1 LVLPAVSSSVPQ
13 RVLIV
18 NDDAFELSSLSA
30 ALRLHSVNV
39 IGEAQTIPVAQNL
52 FKSLQPD
59 VVIIDIQFCGEEG
72 VALARSLRKDKA
84 DLGIILMT
92 SCPDLR
98 LLGLKEKDI
107 PLGSKIILKKSIADL
122 LVIKDSIKL
131 SINSLTTKEKM
142 AWVDSHGSLH
152 ENAFTSVLS
161 DFTDIQIETL
171 RLLATGLSNAEI
183 GRTRFVSEKS
193 VEQIVARIA
202 QHFNFLPDRTKNLRV
217 LITGEYFKWLGAPRH

>member
-1 LVLPAVSSSVPQ
+1 MPQ

-39 IGEAQTIPVAQNL
+39 IGEAQTIPIAQNL

-72 VALARSLRKDKA
+72 VSLARSLRKDKA
-84 DLGIILMT
+84 DLGIILIT

-107 PLGSKIILKKSIADL
+107 PHGSKIILKKSIADL

-131 SINSLTTKEKM
+131 SVSSLTTKEKM
-142 AWVDSHGSLH
+142 AWIDSHGSLH
-152 ENAFTSVLS
+152 ENSFTSVLS

-183 GRTRFVSEKS
+183 GRRRFVSEKS

-202 QHFNFLPDRTKNLRV
+202 QHFGFLPDRTKNLRV
-217 LITGEYFKWLGAPRH
+217 LLTGEYFKWLGAPRH

>member
-1 LVLPAVSSSVPQ
+1 MPQ

-59 VVIIDIQFCGEEG
+59 VVIIDIQFCSEGG

-202 QHFNFLPDRTKNLRV
+202 QHFNFLPDRSKNLRV

>member
-1 LVLPAVSSSVPQ
+1 MPQ

-39 IGEAQTIPVAQNL
+39 IGEAQTIPIAQNL

-72 VALARSLRKDKA
+72 VSLARSLRKDKA
-84 DLGIILMT
+84 DLGLIFMT

-107 PLGSKIILKKSIADL
+107 PSGSKIILKKSIADL

-131 SINSLTTKEKM
+131 SISSLTSKEKM

-152 ENAFTSVLS
+152 ENAFTSVLT

>member
-1 LVLPAVSSSVPQ
+1 VPQ

-18 NDDAFELSSLSA
+18 NDDAFELSLLSA

-39 IGEAQTIPVAQNL
+39 IGEAQTIPIAQNL

-59 VVIIDIQFCGEEG
+59 VVIIDIQFFCEEA
-72 VALARSLRKDKA
+72 VSLARSLRKDKT
-84 DLGIILMT
+84 DLGIILIT

-98 LLGLKEKDI
+98 LLGLREKDI

-122 LVIKDSIKL
+122 LVIKDSIAL
-131 SINSLTTKEKM
+131 SIKSSTTKEKM

-152 ENAFTSVLS
+152 ENSFISVLS

-183 GRTRFVSEKS
+183 GRRRFVSEKS

-202 QHFNFLPDRTKNLRV
+202 QHFGFLPDRTKNLRV
-217 LITGEYFKWLGAPRH
+217 LLTGEYFKWLGAPRH

>member
-1 LVLPAVSSSVPQ
+1 MPQ

-18 NDDAFELSSLSA
+18 NDDAFELSLLSA

-39 IGEAQTIPVAQNL
+39 IGEAQTIPIAQNL

-72 VALARSLRKDKA
+72 VSLARSLRKVKA
-84 DLGIILMT
+84 DLGVILIT

-98 LLGLKEKDI
+98 LLGLREKDI

-122 LVIKDSIKL
+122 LVIKDSIAL
-131 SINSLTTKEKM
+131 SIKSSTTKEKM

-152 ENAFTSVLS
+152 ENSFISVLS

-183 GRTRFVSEKS
+183 GRRRFVSEKS

-202 QHFNFLPDRTKNLRV
+202 QHFGFLPDRTKNLRV
-217 LITGEYFKWLGAPRH
+217 LLTGEYFKWLGAPRH

>member
-1 LVLPAVSSSVPQ
+1 MTQ

-30 ALRLHSVNV
+30 ALRLHTVNI
-39 IGEAQTIPVAQNL
+39 IGEAHTIAVAQNL

-72 VALARSLRKDKA
+72 VSLARALRKTKA
-84 DLGIILMT
+84 DLGIVFMT

-107 PLGSKIILKKSIADL
+107 PLGSQIILKKSIADL
-122 LVIKDSIKL
+122 LVIKDAISLSIK
-131 SINSLTTKEKM
+131 SASTKEKM
-142 AWVDSHGSLH
+142 TWVDSHGSLH
-152 ENAFTSVLS
+152 ENSFTSILN

-171 RLLATGLSNAEI
+171 RLLAKGLSNAEI

-202 QHFNFLPDRTKNLRV
+202 QHFNFLPNRTKNLRV

>member
-1 LVLPAVSSSVPQ
+1 VPQ

-18 NDDAFELSSLSA
+18 NDDAFELSLLSA

-39 IGEAQTIPVAQNL
+39 IGEAQTIPIAQNL

-72 VALARSLRKDKA
+72 VSLARSLRKVKA
-84 DLGIILMT
+84 DLGVILIT

-98 LLGLKEKDI
+98 LLGLREKDI

-122 LVIKDSIKL
+122 LVIKDSIAL
-131 SINSLTTKEKM
+131 SIKSSTTKEKM

-152 ENAFTSVLS
+152 ENSFTSVLS

-183 GRTRFVSEKS
+183 GRRRFVSEKS

-202 QHFNFLPDRTKNLRV
+202 QHFGFLPDRTKNLRV
-217 LITGEYFKWLGAPRH
+217 LLTGEYFKWLGAPRH

>member
-1 LVLPAVSSSVPQ
+1 MPQ

-39 IGEAQTIPVAQNL
+39 IGEAQTIPIAQNL

-72 VALARSLRKDKA
+72 VSLARSLRKDKA
-84 DLGIILMT
+84 DLGLIFMT

-107 PLGSKIILKKSIADL
+107 PSGSKIILKKSIADL

-131 SINSLTTKEKM
+131 SISSITSKEKM

-152 ENAFTSVLS
+152 ENAFTSVLT

>member
-1 LVLPAVSSSVPQ
+1 MPQ

-72 VALARSLRKDKA
+72 VALARSLRKDKV

-122 LVIKDSIKL
+122 LVIKDSIKF

-152 ENAFTSVLS
+152 ENAFTSLLS

-202 QHFNFLPDRTKNLRV
+202 QHFNFLPDRSKNLRV

>member
-1 LVLPAVSSSVPQ
+1 MPQ

-98 LLGLKEKDI
+98 LLGLREKDI

>member
-1 LVLPAVSSSVPQ
+1 VPQ

-39 IGEAQTIPVAQNL
+39 IGEAQTIPIAQNL
-52 FKSLQPD
+52 FRSLQPD

-72 VALARSLRKDKA
+72 VSLARSLRKDKA
-84 DLGIILMT
+84 DLGLIFMT

-98 LLGLKEKDI
+98 LLGLREKDI
-107 PLGSKIILKKSIADL
+107 PNGSKIILKKSIADL

-131 SINSLTTKEKM
+131 SISSLTSKEKM

-152 ENAFTSVLS
+152 ENAFTSVLT

>member
-1 LVLPAVSSSVPQ
+1 MPQ

-39 IGEAQTIPVAQNL
+39 IGEAQTIPIAQNL

-72 VALARSLRKDKA
+72 VSLARSLRKVKA
-84 DLGIILMT
+84 DLGVILIT

-98 LLGLKEKDI
+98 LLGLREKDI

-122 LVIKDSIKL
+122 LVIKDSIAL
-131 SINSLTTKEKM
+131 SIKSSTTKEKM

-152 ENAFTSVLS
+152 ENSFISVLS

-202 QHFNFLPDRTKNLRV
+202 QHFGFLPDRTKNLRV
-217 LITGEYFKWLGAPRH
+217 LLTGEYFKWLGAPRH

>member
-1 LVLPAVSSSVPQ
+1 MLTAILSNVPQ

-18 NDDAFELSSLSA
+18 NDDAFELATLSA
-30 ALRLHSVNV
+30 SLRLHTVDV
-39 IGEAQTIPVAQNL
+39 IGEAHTIPIAQNL

-59 VVIIDIQFCGEEG
+59 VVVIDIQFCGEEG
-72 VALARSLRKDKA
+72 VSLARSLRKSKA

-122 LVIKDSIKL
+122 FVIKDSIAL
-131 SINSLTTKEKM
+131 STKSAINKEKM

-152 ENAFTSVLS
+152 ENAFASILK

>member
-1 LVLPAVSSSVPQ
+1 MPQ

-39 IGEAQTIPVAQNL
+39 IGEAQTIPIAQNL

-72 VALARSLRKDKA
+72 VSLARSLRKDKP
-84 DLGIILMT
+84 DLGLILMT

-107 PLGSKIILKKSIADL
+107 PNGSKIILKKSIADL

-131 SINSLTTKEKM
+131 SISSLTSKEKM
-142 AWVDSHGSLH
+142 AWVDTHGSLH

>member
-1 LVLPAVSSSVPQ
+1 MPQ

-18 NDDAFELSSLSA
+18 NDDAFELATLSA
-30 ALRLHSVNV
+30 SLRLHTVDV
-39 IGEAQTIPVAQNL
+39 IGEAQTIPIAQNL

-72 VALARSLRKDKA
+72 VSLARSLRKVKA
-84 DLGIILMT
+84 DLGVILIT

-98 LLGLKEKDI
+98 LLGLREKDI

-122 LVIKDSIKL
+122 LVIKDSIAL
-131 SINSLTTKEKM
+131 SIKSSTTKEKM

-152 ENAFTSVLS
+152 ENSFISVLS

-183 GRTRFVSEKS
+183 GRRRFVSEKS

-202 QHFNFLPDRTKNLRV
+202 QHFGLLPDRTKNLRV
-217 LITGEYFKWLGAPRH
+217 LLTGEYFKWLGAPRH

>member
-1 LVLPAVSSSVPQ
+1 MPQ

-39 IGEAQTIPVAQNL
+39 IGEAQTIPIAQNL

-72 VALARSLRKDKA
+72 VSLARSLRKDKA
-84 DLGIILMT
+84 DLGLIFMT

-107 PLGSKIILKKSIADL
+107 PNGSKIILKKSIADL

-131 SINSLTTKEKM
+131 SISSLTSKEKM

-152 ENAFTSVLS
+152 ENAFTSVLT

>member
-1 LVLPAVSSSVPQ
+1 MPQ

-72 VALARSLRKDKA
+72 VALARSLRKDKV

-202 QHFNFLPDRTKNLRV
+202 QHFNFLPDRSKNLRV

>member
-1 LVLPAVSSSVPQ
+1 VPQ

-39 IGEAQTIPVAQNL
+39 IGEAQTIPIAQNL

-72 VALARSLRKDKA
+72 VSLARSLRKDKT
-84 DLGIILMT
+84 DLGIILIT

-107 PLGSKIILKKSIADL
+107 PHGSKIILKKSIADL

-131 SINSLTTKEKM
+131 SVSSLTTKEKM

-152 ENAFTSVLS
+152 EISFTSVLS

-183 GRTRFVSEKS
+183 GRRRFVSEKS

-202 QHFNFLPDRTKNLRV
+202 QHFGFLPDRTKNLRV
-217 LITGEYFKWLGAPRH
+217 LLTGEYFKWLGAPRH

>member
-1 LVLPAVSSSVPQ
+1 MPQ

-39 IGEAQTIPVAQNL
+39 IGEAQTIPIAQNL
-52 FKSLQPD
+52 FRSLQPD
-59 VVIIDIQFCGEEG
+59 VVIIDIQFSGEEG
-72 VALARSLRKDKA
+72 VSLARSLRKDKA
-84 DLGIILMT
+84 DLGLIFMT

-98 LLGLKEKDI
+98 LLGLREKDI
-107 PLGSKIILKKSIADL
+107 PNGSKIILKKSIADL

-131 SINSLTTKEKM
+131 SISSLTSKEKM

-152 ENAFTSVLS
+152 ENAFTSVLT

>member
-1 LVLPAVSSSVPQ
+1 MPQ

-39 IGEAQTIPVAQNL
+39 IGEAQTIPIAQNL

-72 VALARSLRKDKA
+72 VSLARSLRKDKA
-84 DLGIILMT
+84 DLGLIFMT

-107 PLGSKIILKKSIADL
+107 PNGSKIILKKSIADL
-122 LVIKDSIKL
+122 LVIKDSIAL
-131 SINSLTTKEKM
+131 SIKSSTTKEKM

-152 ENAFTSVLS
+152 ENSFTSVLS

-183 GRTRFVSEKS
+183 GRRRFVSEKS

>member
-1 LVLPAVSSSVPQ
+1 MPQ

-39 IGEAQTIPVAQNL
+39 IGEAQTIPIAQNL

-72 VALARSLRKDKA
+72 VSLARSLRKDKT
-84 DLGIILMT
+84 DLGIILIT

-107 PLGSKIILKKSIADL
+107 PHGSKIILKKSIADL

-131 SINSLTTKEKM
+131 SVSSLTTKEKM

-152 ENAFTSVLS
+152 ENSFTSVLS

-183 GRTRFVSEKS
+183 GRRRFVSEKS

-202 QHFNFLPDRTKNLRV
+202 QHFGFLPDRTKNLRV
-217 LITGEYFKWLGAPRH
+217 LLTGEYFKWLGAPRH

>member
-1 LVLPAVSSSVPQ
+1 MPQ

-39 IGEAQTIPVAQNL
+39 IGEAQTIPIAQNL

-72 VALARSLRKDKA
+72 VSLARSLRKDKA
-84 DLGIILMT
+84 DLGIILIT

-107 PLGSKIILKKSIADL
+107 PHGSKIILKKSIADL

-131 SINSLTTKEKM
+131 SVSSLTTKEKM
-142 AWVDSHGSLH
+142 AWIDSHGSLH
-152 ENAFTSVLS
+152 ENSFTSVLS

-183 GRTRFVSEKS
+183 GRKRFVSEKS

-202 QHFNFLPDRTKNLRV
+202 QHFGFLPDRTKNLRV
-217 LITGEYFKWLGAPRH
+217 LLTGEYFKWLGAPRH

>member
-1 LVLPAVSSSVPQ
+1 MPQ

-39 IGEAQTIPVAQNL
+39 IGEAQTIPIAQNL
-52 FKSLQPD
+52 FRSLQPD

-72 VALARSLRKDKA
+72 VSLARSLRKDKA
-84 DLGIILMT
+84 DLGLIFMT

-98 LLGLKEKDI
+98 LLGLREKDI
-107 PLGSKIILKKSIADL
+107 PNGSKIILKKSIADL

-131 SINSLTTKEKM
+131 SISSLTSKEKM

-152 ENAFTSVLS
+152 ENAFTSVLT

>member
-1 LVLPAVSSSVPQ
+1 VPQ

-18 NDDAFELSSLSA
+18 NDDAFELSLLSA

-39 IGEAQTIPVAQNL
+39 IGEAQTIPIAQNL

-59 VVIIDIQFCGEEG
+59 VVIIDIQFCCEEA
-72 VALARSLRKDKA
+72 VSLARSLRKDKT
-84 DLGIILMT
+84 DLGIILIT

-98 LLGLKEKDI
+98 LLGLREKDI

-122 LVIKDSIKL
+122 LVIKDSIAL
-131 SINSLTTKEKM
+131 SIKSSTTKEKM

-152 ENAFTSVLS
+152 ENSFTSVLS

-183 GRTRFVSEKS
+183 GRRRFVSEKS

-202 QHFNFLPDRTKNLRV
+202 QHFGFLPDRTKNLRV
-217 LITGEYFKWLGAPRH
+217 LLTGEYFKWLGAPRH